1 MNFNLLAADWW
12 NWVIPA
18 VFIIIYLLNH
28 VLSGAKAA
36 GGAKPPQPQRRRV
49 PTPPPDRAARPQQPA
64 PGQAQ
69 LNTEIEQFLK
79 RANERRM
86 EKARR
91 DLAPEPASPAPSPP
105 PPRPAEPAID
115 VTPLDR
121 DFNAVEKSV
130 KQHLGNRGFQERA
143 EHLADDILRQEAEMQ
158 RHLEQAFSHRLGT
171 LSGRDSTAPKAAAE
185 APPAT
190 ADRAATAMALA
201 GILTNQSDI
210 RKAILLKEILERPI
224 DRW

>member
-12 NWVIPA
+12 NWLIPA

-28 VLSGAKAA
+28 LLSGAKAA
-36 GGAKPPQPQRRRV
+36 GAAKPPQPQRRRV
-49 PTPPPDRAARPQQPA
+49 PAPQPEHAARPQQPA

-69 LNTEIEQFLK
+69 LNAEIEQFLK

-91 DLAPEPASPAPSPP
+91 EAAPPSARPAATP
-105 PPRPAEPAID
+105 PPRLAEPATD
-115 VTPLDR
+115 ATPPDR

-158 RHLEQAFSHRLGT
+158 RHLEQAFSHQVGT
-171 LSGRDSTAPKAAAE
+171 LGGGESTTPKAAAQ

-190 ADRAATAMALA
+190 ADRAATAKALA
-201 GILTNQSDI
+201 GILANQADI
-210 RKAILLKEILERPI
+210 RQAILLKELLERPT